1 MEMPQPLTSLPRPG
15 SRLWGSVWQVGS
27 SGLHY
32 EPSLNSCPWMFR
44 FGQSCGE
51 SSKQGQREQGL
62 FAECVNDRPV
72 LALMVPG
79 GQGNESIGKSA
90 DLAGLLRDKPAV
102 LPTHRMA
109 LGSRDKLCCRLCVAT
124 ADLAHDLP

>member
-1 MEMPQPLTSLPRPG
+1 
-15 SRLWGSVWQVGS
+15 
-27 SGLHY
+27 
-32 EPSLNSCPWMFR
+32 MFR
-44 FGQSCGE
+44 FEQSCGE

-109 LGSRDKLCCRLCVAT
+109 L
-124 ADLAHDLP
+124 